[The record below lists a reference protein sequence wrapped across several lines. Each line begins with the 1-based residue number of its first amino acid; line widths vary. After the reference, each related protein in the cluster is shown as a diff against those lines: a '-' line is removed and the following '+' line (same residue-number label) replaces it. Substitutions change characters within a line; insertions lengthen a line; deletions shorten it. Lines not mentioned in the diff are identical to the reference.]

1 MSLQIRIESYVT
13 IDEANEYISGKVY
26 ATDWET
32 SDTST
37 KEKALKEACRKIN
50 RLQFKGQKVDTGQVL
65 EFPRRMPVLGRIGAI
80 GFMTGE
86 EVPDEVKAAQCEE
99 ALAILKYGN
108 SARTKAQEQNIVSV
122 KIGDVSET
130 YKGRVGRLMSHE
142 AYELM
147 KSFIAGSVAIK

>member
-1 MSLQIRIESYVT
+1 MPLQIRIESYVT

-50 RLQFKGQKVDTGQVL
+50 RLQFKGQKSEPGQIL
-65 EFPRRMPVLGRIGAI
+65 EFPRKMPVLGRLAVI
-80 GFMTGE
+80 GFMTGD

-130 YKGRVGRLMSHE
+130 YKGRVGRLMSHD
-142 AYELM
+142 AYDLLRDY
-147 KSFIAGSVAIK
+147 IAGSVAIK